1 MKQSPQKSQSKLE
14 KTTLLLQYFC
24 NLKNFFRLHFSTIQA
39 KIHIQ
44 SHSIFIYLFFF
55 HAHMA
60 LLLCFFSQ
68 ETEEATLLTT
78 VTALMEK
85 ERRCKKV
92 ACIERNNDNSVPFKS
107 FHEAPAWILYTVQ
120 VTKKSLDV
128 S

>member
-44 SHSIFIYLFFF
+44 SHSIFIYLNFV
-55 HAHMA
+55 HAHMT

-85 ERRCKKV
+85 ERRCK
-92 ACIERNNDNSVPFKS
+92 
-107 FHEAPAWILYTVQ
+107 
-120 VTKKSLDV
+120 
-128 S
+128 

>member
-1 MKQSPQKSQSKLE
+1 
-14 KTTLLLQYFC
+14 
-24 NLKNFFRLHFSTIQA
+24 
-39 KIHIQ
+39 
-44 SHSIFIYLFFF
+44 
-55 HAHMA
+55 MA